1 MVNKLL
7 KNKAMGVFTL
17 ILAII
22 LSLAFLNNILVCF
35 KTISSFVSGQ
45 VDSYSIGYV
54 IGYLFISLLLLYG
67 IIKLFSY
74 SNKQLYKK
82 PQNNKEA
89 AD

>member
-1 MVNKLL
+1 
-7 KNKAMGVFTL
+7 MGVFTL